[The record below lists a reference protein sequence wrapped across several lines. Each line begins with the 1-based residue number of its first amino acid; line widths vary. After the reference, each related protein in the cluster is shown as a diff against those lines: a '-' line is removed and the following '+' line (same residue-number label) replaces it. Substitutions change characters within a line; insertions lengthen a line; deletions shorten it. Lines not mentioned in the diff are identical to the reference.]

1 MLTFLGGALG
11 IVLGGILALG
21 ISTFGGITTKIS
33 LSSILLAFSVSAL
46 IGIGFGYWPAQKA
59 AKLNPIEALRYE

>member
-1 MLTFLGGALG
+1 AAYAIMLFTGTA
-11 IVLGGILALG
+11 V
-21 ISTFGGITTKIS
+21 KIS
-33 LSSILLAFSVSAL
+33 LFSIILAFGVAAG